1 MRGFRRQPD
10 AQQRLGRNSRS
21 GIPLSAESVG
31 LISPVHSTG
40 QVKKEWVM
48 RLLESGSNIKY
59 PPTALTGIKPN
70 SANPIPRGV
79 PASSP
84 LSPIHPHLCTQ
95 PPRKTVCYICSSSLS
110 PGCTTSPFPPPT
122 PGALPAMVLVIPPPI
137 WPPPPD
143 SPKMYRTLA
152 GWATAGVAVRALQ
165 LGILQQPLR
174 TGELMTSPF
183 FVSRSSRWK
192 EGKGW
197 EMS

>member
-1 MRGFRRQPD
+1 MDHISNTLQLPSPELSQTPQTPSLVVFLLLPPSRQ
-10 AQQRLGRNSRS
+10 
-21 GIPLSAESVG
+21 
-31 LISPVHSTG
+31 ST
-40 QVKKEWVM
+40 
-48 RLLESGSNIKY
+48 L
-59 PPTALTGIKPN
+59 
-70 SANPIPRGV
+70 
-79 PASSP
+79 
-84 LSPIHPHLCTQ
+84 HLCTQ

-110 PGCTTSPFPPPT
+110 PGCTASPFPPPT